1 MSEKEIIEIEQKLM
15 ANVYSKR
22 PVVIVKGLGARV
34 WDINGSEY
42 IDCMSGY
49 GVALIGH
56 SHPKVNAA
64 IKEQIERLII
74 CHGSLYNDAR
84 AKFLKKLVEIL
95 PEGLDKVFLSN
106 SGSEAVE
113 CAIKLARKYSGKKE
127 IVAMIGAFHGKTF
140 GALSAT
146 WNKKYREPFEP
157 LLSDFKHIPYGN
169 IESVEEA
176 VTENTAG
183 VLVEPIQGEGGVK
196 VPPSG
201 FLNGL
206 REICDKKKVLL
217 IIDEVQTGFGRTGKM
232 WACEHWKVTP
242 DIMCFGKAV
251 AGGIPMGI
259 TVAKESIMDSLKVG
273 EHSTTFGGNPLAC
286 AAASATLDVI
296 IEENLPERAKELG
309 DYFKTRLNEIKNRHK
324 VIREVRGL
332 GLMIGVEC
340 RFDVYNIIMSM
351 LKRKIII
358 LDAGR
363 NVLRF
368 LPPLVISK
376 EDLDRVL
383 EELDSVLKEEE
394 DARAIG

>member
-1 MSEKEIIEIEQKLM
+1 MNEKEIIELEQKLM

-22 PVVIVKGLGARV
+22 PLVITKGLGAKV
-34 WDINGSEY
+34 WDINGNEY

-56 SHPKVNAA
+56 SHPKVNEA
-64 IKEQIERLII
+64 IKKQIENLIV
-74 CHGSLYNDAR
+74 CHGSLYNDVR
-84 AKFLKKLVEIL
+84 TKFLKKLIDLL
-95 PEGLDKVFLSN
+95 PNGLNKVFLSN

-127 IVAMIGAFHGKTF
+127 IIAMVGAFHGKTF

-157 LLSDFKHIPYGN
+157 LVPGFKHIPYGN
-169 IESVEEA
+169 LEKAKEA
-176 VTENTAG
+176 INEKTAAI
-183 VLVEPIQGEGGVK
+183 LVEPIQGEGGVK
-196 VPPSG
+196 VPPND

-206 REICDKKKVLL
+206 RELCNEKNILL

-232 WACEHWKVTP
+232 WACEHWKVIP
-242 DIMCFGKAV
+242 DIMCLGKAV

-259 TVAKESIMDSLKVG
+259 TVANESIMGAFKIG

-286 AAASATLDVI
+286 AAALATLNVI
-296 IEENLPERAKELG
+296 VEENLPKRAKELG
-309 DYFKTRLNEIKNRHK
+309 DYFKTKLIEIKNKHK
-324 VIREVRGL
+324 IIRDVRGL

-340 RFDVYNIIMSM
+340 KFDVYNIIMGM
-351 LKRKIII
+351 LKRKVLI

-376 EDLDRVL
+376 EELDKVL
-383 EELDSVLKEEE
+383 EELSFVIKEEE
-394 DARAIG
+394 NARAIS